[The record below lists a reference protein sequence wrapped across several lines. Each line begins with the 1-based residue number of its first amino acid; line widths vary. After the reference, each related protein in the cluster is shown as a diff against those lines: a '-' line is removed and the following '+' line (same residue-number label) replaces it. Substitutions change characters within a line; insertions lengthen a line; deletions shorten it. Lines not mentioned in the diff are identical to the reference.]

1 MCRRPT
7 VAVPPTAGHTGP
19 ALQVFYRLRTP
30 CQNPVIANQPAGWC
44 GNPYSPC
51 AAPSQHGETDS
62 HVASLLGMTV
72 TRKSSCPPWGG
83 VTTPRR
89 PITHGTSCDV
99 SVGGGV
105 PDAPPTT
112 HRTPAK
118 PCHCEERSDVAI
130 RTPPA
135 PHPIAFTSPFLP
147 VPRKNIPIFPLDREK
162 YLWYIHCTNTNNTL
176 NTPKGGITRAAFGLS
191 G

>member
-72 TRKSSCPPWGG
+72 TRKSSCSPWGR
-83 VTTPRR
+83 VPTPRR
-89 PITHGTSCDV
+89 PITHGTLCNAF
-99 SVGGGV
+99 VGGRR
-105 PDAPPTT
+105 P
-112 HRTPAK
+112 RRPA
-118 PCHCEERSDVAI
+118 DN
-130 RTPPA
+130 A
-135 PHPIAFTSPFLP
+135 PHP
-147 VPRKNIPIFPLDREK
+147 RKNPVIARSEATWQSALPLRRTPSLSPPHFCPFPAKIFPFFPLTGK
-162 YLWYIHCTNTNNTL
+162 IAC
-176 NTPKGGITRAAFGLS
+176 GIFTVLIRIVHLTHRKEA
-191 G
+191 

>member
-83 VTTPRR
+83 VPSPRR
-89 PITHGTSCDV
+89 PITHGTLCNAF
-99 SVGGGV
+99 VGGGV

-118 PCHCEERSDVAI
+118 TLSLRGAQRRGNPHSPCA
-130 RTPPA
+130 A
-135 PHPIAFTSPFLP
+135 PHRFHL
-147 VPRKNIPIFPLDREK
+147 PIFARSPQK
-162 YLWYIHCTNTNNTL
+162 YSHFS
-176 NTPKGGITRAAFGLS
+176 P
-191 G
+191 

>member
-1 MCRRPT
+1 MYRRPT

-99 SVGGGV
+99 FVGGGV
-105 PDAPPTT
+105 PDAPPISTA
-112 HRTPAK
+112 PPQKA
-118 PCHCEERSDVAI
+118 CHCEPARRLVWQSALPLR
-130 RTPPA
+130 RTPSLSPPHFYPFPA
-135 PHPIAFTSPFLP
+135 
-147 VPRKNIPIFPLDREK
+147 KIFPFFPLTGK
-162 YLWYIHCTNTNNTL
+162 IAC
-176 NTPKGGITRAAFGLS
+176 GIFAVLIRIVHLTHRKEA
-191 G
+191 